1 MEPVVQ
7 IKKTPIKVSKTAV
20 WIIRGI
26 LFLLFVIWVGGA
38 LYLYSFVRE
47 DNRELERLR
56 LARQQQEERLRR
68 AASYESSRIEQKL
81 NKDSSKNAVDSF
93 KR

>member
-1 MEPVVQ
+1 MNAKF
-7 IKKTPIKVSKTAV
+7 KKIWNVIWFILVAV
-20 WIIRGI
+20 WLAGAVYFHQLVKEDERIIAEHQKI
-26 LFLLFVIWVGGA
+26 
-38 LYLYSFVRE
+38 
-47 DNRELERLR
+47 
-56 LARQQQEERLRR
+56 RQQQEERLRR